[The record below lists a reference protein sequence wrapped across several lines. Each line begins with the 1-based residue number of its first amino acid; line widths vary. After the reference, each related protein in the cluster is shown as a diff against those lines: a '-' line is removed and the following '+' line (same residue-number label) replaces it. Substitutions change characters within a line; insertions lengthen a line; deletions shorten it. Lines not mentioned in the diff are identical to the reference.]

1 MLSLLIPVFWG
12 TLYNLV
18 KNSLILCINI
28 SFTIILWNF
37 LECTFTYLLS
47 SFKYFSGKLIYFFV
61 YLLLMAG
68 IGCFIDLKGV
78 YMMVYYFSFYFLLFW
93 QDFLY
98 VLLSSTKQFLDFF
111 SIIYVLS
118 YIGILL

>member
-1 MLSLLIPVFWG
+1 MLSLLIPVFLG

-47 SFKYFSGKLIYFFV
+47 SFKAFVGKLIYFFV

-68 IGCFIDLKGV
+68 IGYFIDLKGV
-78 YMMVYYFSFYFLLFW
+78 YMVGYYFSLYLFSTVLAGFSLCIIIFY
-93 QDFLY
+93 
-98 VLLSSTKQFLDFF
+98 
-111 SIIYVLS
+111 
-118 YIGILL
+118 

>member
-47 SFKYFSGKLIYFFV
+47 SFKAFVGKLIYFFV

-78 YMMVYYFSFYFLLFW
+78 YMMVYYFSFYLFSTVLAGFLFMYYYLLLNN
-93 QDFLY
+93 FLISL
-98 VLLSSTKQFLDFF
+98 V
-111 SIIYVLS
+111 
-118 YIGILL
+118 